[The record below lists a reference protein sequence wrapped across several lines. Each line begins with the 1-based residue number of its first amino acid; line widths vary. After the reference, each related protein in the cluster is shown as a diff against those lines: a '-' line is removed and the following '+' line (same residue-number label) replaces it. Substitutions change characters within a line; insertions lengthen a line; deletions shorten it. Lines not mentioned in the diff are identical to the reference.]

1 MQGPLAVRYAIVICI
16 LSSLSYINPV
26 SSQENGTEIP
36 NNREEI
42 VDDGNSQ
49 NGDLNTNTQNSN
61 NNNKSTTNIGS
72 NAGSRTP
79 MPTAVAPSLM
89 SSGSDT
95 CLKSRS
101 TGLQLL
107 DIGLAGG
114 YYQQDEECNRRRDA
128 KVFSDLGMM
137 VPAISRMCQSSQN
150 WKAMFVSGTPCPI
163 LVRGR
168 MVYGKR
174 ATLAMRSQP
183 DLYIPDYE
191 DNREYYNDIL
201 GIGKK
206 DEEDNESNVSTV
218 SISERFR
225 SSTSTD
231 VE

>member
-1 MQGPLAVRYAIVICI
+1 MGGLYVRRKVLWVYFFVI
-16 LSSLSYINPV
+16 LSYTHVTAQQVFAEELSTGV
-26 SSQENGTEIP
+26 SQG
-36 NNREEI
+36 
-42 VDDGNSQ
+42 
-49 NGDLNTNTQNSN
+49 GDLNTNTQDSN
-61 NNNKSTTNIGS
+61 NNNQSTTNIGS

-79 MPTAVAPSLM
+79 MPTAIAPSLM

-201 GIGKK
+201 GIGKQN
-206 DEEDNESNVSTV
+206 EEDNEDNVRSV

-225 SSTSTD
+225 SSTST

>member
-1 MQGPLAVRYAIVICI
+1 MDGLYVRRKVFWICFFVI
-16 LSSLSYINPV
+16 LSYASTGAQQVFAEEPNTGV
-26 SSQENGTEIP
+26 SQG
-36 NNREEI
+36 
-42 VDDGNSQ
+42 
-49 NGDLNTNTQNSN
+49 GDLNTNTQDSN
-61 NNNKSTTNIGS
+61 NNNQSTTNIGS

>member
-1 MQGPLAVRYAIVICI
+1 MQGLFVRRFPAAFCMLSILICAE
-16 LSSLSYINPV
+16 PV
-26 SSQENGTEIP
+26 FSQTIGSEFTTT
-36 NNREEI
+36 REESTP
-42 VDDGNSQ
+42 DGSNDQ
-49 NGDLNTNTQNSN
+49 NGDLNSNTQNSN
-61 NNNKSTTNIGS
+61 NNNQSTTNIGS

-137 VPAISRMCQSSQN
+137 IPAISRMCQSSQN

-183 DLYIPDYE
+183 DLYIPDYD
-191 DNREYYNDIL
+191 DNRDYYNDIL
-201 GIGKK
+201 GIGNKN
-206 DEEDNESNVSTV
+206 EEDETNVSTV
-218 SISERFR
+218 SVSERFR
-225 SSTSTD
+225 SSTST

>member
-1 MQGPLAVRYAIVICI
+1 MLGPLAVRYAIVFCA
-16 LSSLSYINPV
+16 LSCLSYIEPV
-26 SSQENGTEIP
+26 SSQEIST
-36 NNREEI
+36 NREEI
-42 VDDGNSQ
+42 VDEGNSQ

-61 NNNKSTTNIGS
+61 NNNQSTTNIGS

-79 MPTAVAPSLM
+79 MPTAIAPSLM

-137 VPAISRMCQSSQN
+137 IPAISRMCQSSQN

-183 DLYIPDYE
+183 DLYIPDYD

-206 DEEDNESNVSTV
+206 DEEDNETNATTV

>member
-1 MQGPLAVRYAIVICI
+1 MLGLFVRSLATSCCMVSFLLCVSPVYSQTMGIEPPL
-16 LSSLSYINPV
+16 N
-26 SSQENGTEIP
+26 QEESVPNGS
-36 NNREEI
+36 N
-42 VDDGNSQ
+42 GQ

-137 VPAISRMCQSSQN
+137 IPAISRMCQSSQN

-183 DLYIPDYE
+183 DLYIPDYD
-191 DNREYYNDIL
+191 DNRDYYNDIL
-201 GIGKK
+201 GIGTKN
-206 DEEDNESNVSTV
+206 EEDETNVSTV
-218 SISERFR
+218 SVSERFR
-225 SSTSTD
+225 SSTST